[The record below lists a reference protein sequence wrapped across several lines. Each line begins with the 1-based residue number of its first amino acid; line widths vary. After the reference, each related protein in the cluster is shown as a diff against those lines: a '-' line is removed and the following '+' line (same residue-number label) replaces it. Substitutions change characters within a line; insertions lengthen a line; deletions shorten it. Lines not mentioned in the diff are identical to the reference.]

1 MNGMKTFVE
10 IGCADFDTLLPLAAR
25 GWRGFFIEP
34 VERMRESLIRQA
46 QRAGVNMLDVE
57 FAPICIS
64 DHDGSIEMVES
75 LGDDWASGISHV
87 VGGLS
92 SGLLDNPRNTRFR
105 GRTLSVPCETL
116 DTFVSKRGIDR
127 VDFMKIDVEG
137 HELAV
142 LEPYSWRVKPSLIK
156 LEHKHCDLDRL
167 KRILG
172 REGYHTY
179 IEREDLY
186 AII

>member
-1 MNGMKTFVE
+1 MKTFIE

-25 GWRGFFIEP
+25 GWRGFFVEP
-34 VERMRESLIRQA
+34 VDRMRESLISQA
-46 QRAGVNMLDVE
+46 TKVGVDMSAVE

-64 DHDGSIEMVES
+64 DHDGVVEMVES
-75 LGDDWASGISHV
+75 VGDDWASGISHI
-87 VGGLS
+87 VGQG
-92 SGLLDNPRNTRFR
+92 SGLLDHPLNTHFR
-105 GRTLSVPCETL
+105 GDVSMKPCETL
-116 DTFVSKRGIDR
+116 DTFIAKRSIES

-142 LEPYSWRVKPSLIK
+142 LGPYSWKVKPALIK
-156 LEHKHCDLDRL
+156 LEHKHCDITAL

-179 IEREDLY
+179 IESEDLY
-186 AII
+186 AIL

>member
-1 MNGMKTFVE
+1 MKTFLE

-46 QRAGVNMLDVE
+46 QKVGVNMLDVE

-87 VGGLS
+87 ANGPN
-92 SGLLDNPRNTRFR
+92 SGLLDHPLNQGFR
-105 GRTLSVPCETL
+105 GNIVTVPCETL
-116 DTFVSKRGIDR
+116 DTFVAKRNI
-127 VDFMKIDVEG
+127 VSLDFMKIDVEG

-142 LEPYSWRVKPSLIK
+142 LEPYSWRVKPDLIK
-156 LEHKHCDLDRL
+156 IEHKHSNLEVLR
-167 KRILG
+167 RILG

-179 IEREDLY
+179 IEAEDLY
-186 AII
+186 AIH